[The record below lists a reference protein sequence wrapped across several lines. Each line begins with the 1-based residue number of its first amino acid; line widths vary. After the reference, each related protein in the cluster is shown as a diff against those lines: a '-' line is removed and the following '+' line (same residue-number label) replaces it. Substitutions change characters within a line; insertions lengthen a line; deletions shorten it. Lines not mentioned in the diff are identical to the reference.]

1 MATAKPDNPLDRR
14 IAIMDA
20 FDDGTLTGAQTAQGI
35 ADIFGGTARGIAAAF
50 KDLGFAVT
58 RRESTRRVPTGN
70 GKRTKKVKIP
80 REYAKPAA
88 WPDAWELRRRLR
100 RMGMS
105 ASRVK
110 DANKTTVPDRYV
122 ESAIGEVLLRN
133 PAPDAI
139 NRRGAYKKAL
149 RQVVADGMLDTVSVR
164 ELAEALRENPD
175 IMTPAALINRAS
187 GYMRAATKQELRETQ
202 RIQQLY
208 EHTL

>member
-1 MATAKPDNPLDRR
+1 MTTPKPDNPIDRR

-20 FDDGTLTGAQTAQGI
+20 FDAGTLAGAQTAQ
-35 ADIFGGTARGIAAAF
+35 AVAEIFGGTPRGIVAAF
-50 KDLGFAVT
+50 KDLGFTVA
-58 RRESTRRVPTGN
+58 RRASTRRVPTGN
-70 GKRTKKVKIP
+70 GKRKKTIQIP

-122 ESAIGEVLLRN
+122 ESAIGEVLLSN

-149 RQVVADGMLDTVSVR
+149 RQVVADGTLDTVSVR
-164 ELAEALRENPD
+164 ELAEALGENPD
-175 IMTPAALINRAS
+175 IMTPAALINRAR
-187 GYMRAATKQELRETQ
+187 GYMRGATKQELRETQ
-202 RIQQLY
+202 RIQQEAL
-208 EHTL
+208 